1 MSLRRGGPVAIV
13 AAAVVVVCAG
23 LKLAAPLLVPFL
35 LAGFI
40 ATATMPLVFWLRKR
54 GLHCVLA
61 VLAGI
66 LVDLLVLAGIAVLTG
81 GSIAAFSARLPTY
94 ELRLIGLVEGVGL
107 WLTAHG
113 LRISSDTF
121 DAIADPSWAMGL
133 AAYVLQGLAGMVS
146 RIVLVLLIVAFML
159 FEATGLEEKLKRV
172 LKRPSHVRRLKI
184 AAHEVN
190 RYVLVK
196 TATSVLTGILAAVWC
211 MIWHVDFPFLW
222 GLLAFVLNY
231 IPTVGSFVAA
241 IPPVL
246 LALVLHGPGA
256 AIGVAVG
263 YIVFNLF
270 IASVLDPRLMGT
282 ALGLSPLVIF
292 LSMVFWGFIFGPM
305 GALLSAPLTMMV
317 KNYLAQTEDLAW
329 IAGLLGPMDGV
340 GLPRRRFSVPP
351 TAPRADESHPDG
363 KTQQASGHA

>member
-1 MSLRRGGPVAIV
+1 MV

-40 ATATMPLVFWLRKR
+40 ATATMPLVFWLRQR
-54 GLHCVLA
+54 GAHCVLA
-61 VLAGI
+61 VVVGLF
-66 LVDLLVLAGIAVLTG
+66 VDLLVLAGMTVLTG
-81 GSIAAFSARLPTY
+81 GSIAAFSAQLPMYTERLT
-94 ELRLIGLVEGVGL
+94 LLMGDVGV

-113 LRISSDTF
+113 VRISARTF
-121 DAIADPSWAMGL
+121 DAIADPSWLMSL
-133 AAYVLQGLAGMVS
+133 AGSVLQSLAGMVS

-159 FEATGLEEKLKRV
+159 FEATGLEDKLKRV

-196 TATSVLTGILAAVWC
+196 TATSLLTGVLAAVWC
-211 MIWHVDFPFLW
+211 MVWDVPFPFLW

-246 LALVLHGPGA
+246 LALVLHGPGV
-256 AIGVAVG
+256 AIGLATG
-263 YIVFNLF
+263 YTVFNLF
-270 IASVLDPRLMGT
+270 IASMLDPRLMGK
-282 ALGLSPLVIF
+282 ALGLSPLVVF

-317 KNYLAQTEDLAW
+317 KNFTAQTEDLAW
-329 IAGLLGPMDGV
+329 FAGLLGPVDAKAT
-340 GLPRRRFSVPP
+340 PRRRMSIPP
-351 TAPRADESHPDG
+351 PARTADDSTPEGSTR
-363 KTQQASGHA
+363 QAGGHA